1 MSWQDVTV
9 GDVLTLQRGFDIT
22 KAQQSDGP
30 YPVVS
35 SSGVNSY
42 HAEFKC
48 DGPGV
53 VIGRKGTLG
62 TAFFLEGAYW
72 PHDTSLWVKDFKGND
87 PRFCYYLLKSL
98 GLEKYDVGSSNPTL
112 NRNHLHLLD
121 TRAPAPSRQRRIA
134 DILSAYDDLIENNT
148 QRIAI
153 LEDMARRL
161 FEEWFIR
168 FKFPGGNGE
177 MPDDWCTGKFGN
189 VATLR
194 KSKAKPGEHLSG
206 RHYVP
211 IECIGRKTLALSERR
226 PWQEAQ
232 SSLQTFERG
241 DILFGAM
248 RTYFHKVCI
257 APFAGITRSTCF
269 VLVPN
274 SSEIRAFATLLAF
287 RDETVAYAT
296 THSKGSTI
304 PYAHWE
310 GSLENMATVIPSHDV
325 LTNFERLVSPML
337 ETVVMMHETQHNL
350 RTARDLLLPRLISGE
365 IEVRTAE
372 AELETTAA

>member
-1 MSWQDVTV
+1 MSWSEATFADVFRFRN
-9 GDVLTLQRGFDIT
+9 G
-22 KAQQSDGP
+22 KAIKPKSDGDFP
-30 YPVVS
+30 AYGSNGLIGQSPDWMYENAIILGRVGAYCGSVELCRDRFWASDNTIVVEPQPNRMD
-35 SSGVNSY
+35 VVFSY
-42 HAEFKC
+42 YFLKHANLNRHA
-48 DGPGV
+48 GGAAQPLLTQ
-53 VIGRKGTLG
+53 GTL
-62 TAFFLEGAYW
+62 
-72 PHDTSLWVKDFKGND
+72 KG
-87 PRFCYYLLKSL
+87 L
-98 GLEKYDVGSSNPTL
+98 VGSF
-112 NRNHLHLLD
+112 
-121 TRAPAPSRQRRIA
+121 PSRTIQRRVA

-148 QRIAI
+148 RRIAM

-168 FKFPGGNGE
+168 FRFPGGNGE
-177 MPDDWCTGKFGN
+177 MPDGWYNGKFGN
-189 VATLR
+189 VVTLR
-194 KSKAKPGEHLSG
+194 KSKARPGEHLSG

-232 SSLQTFERG
+232 SSLQTFECG

-248 RTYFHKVCI
+248 RSYFHKVCV

-310 GSLENMATVIPSHDV
+310 GSLENMATVIPSRDV

-350 RTARDLLLPRLISGE
+350 RTTRDLLLPRLISGE

-372 AELETTAA
+372 AELETAAA